1 MIGFKSFLI
10 QTDKTEVQHQIVIF
24 VGMTCGIMMLLFTR
38 FWGEWALTD
47 IMKNLEFWLLE
58 LFEDGVKMLLC
69 AREVFVCNWLGN
81 EHWFEYTRLCV
92 VDQVWAVIGVS
103 R

>member
-1 MIGFKSFLI
+1 MFI
-10 QTDKTEVQHQIVIF
+10 QSHKTEVQHQIVLF

-38 FWGEWALTD
+38 FWGEWALTGWWED
-47 IMKNLEFWLLE
+47 IMKNLEVWLLE

-92 VDQVWAVIGVS
+92 VDQVWAVIGVP

>member
-38 FWGEWALTD
+38 FWGEWALT
-47 IMKNLEFWLLE
+47 
-58 LFEDGVKMLLC
+58 
-69 AREVFVCNWLGN
+69 GN